1 MSSTLTTTSKPGI
14 VPNPPTIANTVL
26 ADLQEAIETYP
37 QTYLTVEI
45 YDVDPPGSGTAIN
58 EEEDVTFRV
67 RVNNSGPVDV
77 TALTLLVEAE
87 AGADGVKLHG
97 GTAFNPSLVSAVFD
111 KVPAHQK
118 DTTGSIRR
126 TTTITS
132 RRARRRRGRSSW

>member
-1 MSSTLTTTSKPGI
+1 MSTTLATTSTTGV
-14 VPNPPTIANTVL
+14 VPNQPIITNTVL
-26 ADLQEAIETYP
+26 ADLQNAIETYP

-58 EEEDVTFRV
+58 EDEDVTFRV

-87 AGADGVKLHG
+87 AGADGVKFHG
-97 GTAFNPSLVSAVFD
+97 DTVFSPSLVSAVFD

-118 DTTGSIRR
+118 D
-126 TTTITS
+126 
-132 RRARRRRGRSSW
+132 